1 MTHVCFKTHAFPRAG
16 EQCPLAQLCSK
27 QSSDPERFGAGGG
40 GEEWK
45 EVFVRKES
53 SSPVVWEGRGQGSGH
68 TERARLGAKRLV
80 ADDLTHKK

>member
-1 MTHVCFKTHAFPRAG
+1 MLFPGLVNSALWPSSVQNRA
-16 EQCPLAQLCSK
+16 LT
-27 QSSDPERFGAGGG
+27 QSVLGRGGR